1 MESYITA
8 IVANSNMYQINLI
21 EWSNPRCVVQVETL
35 HTVINKGRIL
45 VLHNT
50 NEFSASS

>member
-21 EWSNPRCVVQVETL
+21 EWGNPRCVIPLRKESRTDEVE
-35 HTVINKGRIL
+35 
-45 VLHNT
+45 
-50 NEFSASS
+50 